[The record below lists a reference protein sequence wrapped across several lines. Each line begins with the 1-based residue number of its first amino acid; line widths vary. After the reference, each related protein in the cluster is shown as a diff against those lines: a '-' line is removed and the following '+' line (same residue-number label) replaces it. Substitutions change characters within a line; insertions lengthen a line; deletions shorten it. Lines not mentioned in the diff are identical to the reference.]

1 MRHGFYFSGFVLL
14 AFIIGCAS
22 GSQVRIAD
30 SWDDYEIRVYEVY
43 GMDCPGCHGGVE
55 KHVNRIPGV
64 HDSAADWE
72 KAELRVAV
80 SREAAL
86 DDNDIYDAI
95 KKANFTPGDRI
106 M

>member
-1 MRHGFYFSGFVLL
+1 MKYKFYFIVPALL
-14 AFIIGCAS
+14 AFVIGCAS
-22 GSQVRIAD
+22 GGQFRKAD
-30 SWDDYEIRVYEVY
+30 SWDGYEVRVYQVY

-55 KHVNRIPGV
+55 KHVNKIPAV

-80 SREAAL
+80 SRQASL

-95 KKANFTPGDRI
+95 RKANFTPGDRI

>member
-1 MRHGFYFSGFVLL
+1 MRYGFFFSALVLL

-22 GSQVRIAD
+22 SGQLQKAD
-30 SWDDYEIRVYEVY
+30 SWDGHEVRVYEVY

-55 KHVNRIPGV
+55 KLVNKIPAV

-80 SREAAL
+80 SREATL

-95 KKANFTPGDRI
+95 RKANFTPGDRI